1 MGLQRSSKENVNGQ
15 KLKVFRSRLKV
26 LALIYSFCEDGL
38 DALGSV
44 GCDTMDANV
53 SYDDVMTHLRN
64 IFGTE
69 ETVKTHRLVTASQT
83 AWKLK
88 QILF

>member
-1 MGLQRSSKENVNGQ
+1 MFLEVDSKFQRYYI
-15 KLKVFRSRLKV
+15 
-26 LALIYSFCEDGL
+26 IYTIGEDGQ
-38 DALGSV
+38 DALDSV

-69 ETVKTHRLVTASQT
+69 ETVYVYVHDLLQLAKLLE
-83 AWKLK
+83 KLK
-88 QILF
+88 QIFC